1 MSSAVNYEMVAHAA
15 AFLAERLGFQPRVAM
30 VLGSGLSHL
39 VDQIP
44 DPVAIPY
51 AAVPHMAVSTVAGH
65 AGRFVGG
72 ALNGQAV
79 LMMQGRLHF
88 YEGYSPDTI
97 TFPIRVMRHLG
108 AEILIVT
115 NAAGGLR
122 PDFAAGDLMAITD
135 HIFLAG
141 LAGHHPLRGPNDER
155 WGPRFPDMTP
165 AYDPALLDLLRQE
178 ARSQGITLWE
188 GTYAMVS
195 GPSYET
201 PAEIRFLRTVGA
213 DAVGMSTAPEVVV
226 ARHAGMRV
234 LGISLIT
241 NVPQDF
247 AGDTEDA
254 GAMHKQVLAVGEHA
268 VPTMARLL
276 TGLLGRL
283 TAEGS
288 AAVGGQG
295 DGAASA
301 QPQP

>member
-15 AFLAERLGFQPRVAM
+15 AYLAGRLRTRPRVAM
-30 VLGSGLSHL
+30 ILGSGLSHL
-39 VDQIP
+39 TDQVA
-44 DPVAIPY
+44 DPVVVPY
-51 AAVPHMAVSTVAGH
+51 ADVPHMAASTVAGH

-72 ALNGQAV
+72 SLNGQPV
-79 LMMQGRLHF
+79 LVMQGRLHF
-88 YEGYSPDTI
+88 YEGYAAATI
-97 TFPIRVMRHLG
+97 TFPVRVMRHLG

-135 HIFLAG
+135 HLYLAG
-141 LAGHHPLRGPNDER
+141 LAGHNPLRGPNDER

-178 ARSQGITLWE
+178 ARSQGVPLWE
-188 GTYAMVS
+188 GTYAMVA

-234 LGISLIT
+234 LGLSLIT

-247 AGDTEDA
+247 LGEDEDPE
-254 GAMHKQVLAVGEHA
+254 AMHKQVLAVGEHA
-268 VPTMARLL
+268 VPALARLL
-276 TGLLGRL
+276 MGVLGRL
-283 TAEGS
+283 PP
-288 AAVGGQG
+288 QG
-295 DGAASA
+295 
-301 QPQP
+301 